1 MPNFYLEP
9 RHYVKSDPRWEA
21 SYVCEGCW
29 VVADSA
35 EVARLQLDGATKKI
49 VNMKPGQKIVYSP
62 WIDPTVTT
70 CKEGKPPRNIPNGKV
85 LTRSGKL
92 IDA

>member
-1 MPNFYLEP
+1 
-9 RHYVKSDPRWEA
+9 
-21 SYVCEGCW
+21 
-29 VVADSA
+29 
-35 EVARLQLDGATKKI
+35 VARLQLDGATKKI

>member
-1 MPNFYLEP
+1 L
-9 RHYVKSDPRWEA
+9 
-21 SYVCEGCW
+21 
-29 VVADSA
+29 
-35 EVARLQLDGATKKI
+35 ARPYIWRFTSLSLVIWPSVWPFDQGSVMAAQTAALSLR
-49 VNMKPGQKIVYSP
+49 MGQKIVYSP

-70 CKEGKPPRNIPNGKV
+70 CKEGKPPRNIPDGKV